1 MTAVS
6 IGPIVTN
13 SVTKLDRRLEGTCIG
28 NFLWIVT
35 AQNPSALVA
44 ALHRGCFSLENVMMA
59 GGCEC
64 VFGGS
69 GRVTR

>member
-35 AQNPSALVA
+35 VPNPSALFA
-44 ALHRGCFSLENVMMA
+44 ALHRGCFSLEDVMMA
-59 GGCEC
+59 RGC
-64 VFGGS
+64 VWVSGGS